1 MLDFLAVGDVMLD
14 VFAGADVTG
23 PAESVH
29 AAVRVRGGGSA
40 LNAAVWAASEG
51 ARARVVGRIG
61 SDSAAT
67 MVRSELAEAGVEA
80 RLAVDREAA
89 TGTVVYTA
97 NGVVADRGATA
108 KLAAA
113 DLPERLEARAVLVSG
128 YALLHGDTEAAARA
142 AIEHAADADWIAVDV
157 ASAALD
163 EGVGAARTLELAS
176 GANVLL
182 ANEDEALALTGKPPR
197 EAAAALSERFTVA
210 CVKRGGAG
218 ALAASEGRMF
228 SAAAPHQLE
237 QDAAGAG
244 DAFAAGL
251 LVALV
256 RGQELEQALELACRL
271 GTAAAAAAA

>member
-14 VFAGADVTG
+14 VFAGAA
-23 PAESVH
+23 PADAVH

-51 ARARVVGRIG
+51 ASAGVIGRIG

-80 RLAVDREAA
+80 RLAVDPEAA

-97 NGVVADRGATA
+97 DGVIADRGATA
-108 KLAAA
+108 RLTTA
-113 DLPERLEARAVLVSG
+113 DLPPRLAARAVLVSG
-128 YALLHGDTEAAARA
+128 YALLHHDTEAAAVA
-142 AIEHAADADWIAVDV
+142 AIERADAEWIAVDV
-157 ASAALD
+157 ASAALV
-163 EGVGAARTLELAS
+163 ERTGAARTLELAG

-182 ANEDEALALTGKPPR
+182 ANEDEARALTGKPPR
-197 EAAAALSERFTVA
+197 EAAAALSERFKVA
-210 CVKRGGAG
+210 CVKRGSAG
-218 ALAASEGRMF
+218 ALAASEGCMF
-228 SAAAPHQLE
+228 TAAAPHQLD
-237 QDAAGAG
+237 QDTAGAG

-251 LVALV
+251 LVALA

-271 GTAAAAAAA
+271 GTAAAAAA

>member
-14 VFAGADVTG
+14 VFAGADVTD

-51 ARARVVGRIG
+51 ARAGVVGRIG

-142 AIEHAADADWIAVDV
+142 AIERANADWIAVDV
-157 ASAALD
+157 ASAALV
-163 EGVGAARTLELAS
+163 EGVGAARTLELAQ

-182 ANEDEALALTGKPPR
+182 ANEDEAFALTGKPPR

>member
-14 VFAGADVTG
+14 VFADATPAAD
-23 PAESVH
+23 VH

-51 ARARVVGRIG
+51 ARSGVIGRIG

-80 RLAVDREAA
+80 RLAVDPEAA

-97 NGVVADRGATA
+97 DGVVADRGATA
-108 KLAAA
+108 RLSAR
-113 DLPERLEARAVLVSG
+113 DLPERLAARAVLVSG
-128 YALLHGDTEAAARA
+128 YALLHEDSQPAARA
-142 AIEHAADADWIAVDV
+142 ALERADAEWIAVDV
-157 ASAALD
+157 ASAALV
-163 EGVGAARTLELAS
+163 ERVGAERVLELAR

-197 EAAAALSERFTVA
+197 AAAALLSERFAVA
-210 CVKRGGAG
+210 CVKRGPAG
-218 ALAASEGRMF
+218 ALAAREGRMF
-228 SAAAPHQLE
+228 SAAAPHELE
-237 QDAAGAG
+237 QDTAGAG

-256 RGQELEQALELACRL
+256 RGQDLEQALEVACRL
-271 GTAAAAAAA
+271 GTAAAGAA